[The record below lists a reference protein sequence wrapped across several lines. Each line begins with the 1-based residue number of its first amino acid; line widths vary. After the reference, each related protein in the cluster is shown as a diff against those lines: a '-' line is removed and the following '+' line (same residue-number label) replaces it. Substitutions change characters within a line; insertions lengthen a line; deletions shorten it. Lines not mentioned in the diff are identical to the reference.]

1 MMMTMQCSAHLEVCH
16 QLLIVCAPS
25 EPGVSEPVVQVGQA
39 GTQGEAVTPDDL
51 INDPRPQDRV
61 PGHVQP
67 PHLHQSRVE
76 APLRH
81 PVQLSAA
88 KCSLGKFLKPGFFC
102 FKKEPK

>member
-1 MMMTMQCSAHLEVCH
+1 MMMTMQCPAHREVCH

-25 EPGVSEPVVQVGQA
+25 EPGVSKPVVQVRQA
-39 GTQGEAVTPDDL
+39 GPQREAVTPDDL

-67 PHLHQSRVE
+67 PHLHQGRVE

-81 PVQLSAA
+81 PVQLSATE
-88 KCSLGKFLKPGFFC
+88 CSLGKY
-102 FKKEPK
+102 